1 MSRRLTTVLRV
12 AALQETVAR
21 GAVGAA
27 QAVVREAERDC
38 ADARDRLAA
47 TALTGGSVPELLASG
62 STVAGR
68 AAVVLAT
75 DRAVDEA
82 ATARDEALARWV
94 ELRRRQR
101 LLEELHARQRAD
113 DEAARE
119 RAAQRLADDLSAG
132 RRP

>member
-12 AALQETVAR
+12 AGLQQTVAR

-27 QAVVREAERDC
+27 QAAVRAAEREHT
-38 ADARDRLAA
+38 DARVRLEA
-47 TALTGGSVPELLASG
+47 TALTGGSVADLLASG
-62 STVAGR
+62 TVVAAR
-68 AAVVLAT
+68 AASVLAT
-75 DRAVDEA
+75 ERAVTDAE
-82 ATARDEALARWV
+82 TARDEALARWT

-101 LLEELHARQRAD
+101 LLEELHARQRAED
-113 DEAARE
+113 DAARE

>member
-27 QAVVREAERDC
+27 QAVVREAERAR

-47 TALTGGSVPELLASG
+47 AALTGGSVRELLASG

-75 DRAVDEA
+75 DRAVGEA
-82 ATARDEALARWV
+82 TTARDEALAQWV